1 MNNQETPVTDQE
13 QPLRQERSMHPD
25 PDTQEQA
32 MKPPGATA
40 SPIGEQYGR
49 PTMPPP
55 FVPPMQPSSS
65 WPGYYPGA
73 GPQWTQGGQFVS
85 DYPRRRSR
93 GPWIVLTFFLLFIL
107 LIGSVFFLLSIT
119 GYNLATSSVTE
130 TRHFSVSANPTLVLN
145 NDTGSIHVRAASS
158 GSDVTIQ
165 AIKHSG
171 PGGNLN
177 DVKVSYTQ
185 NTEGNIVTVNVD
197 RPTNFNFVTST
208 SVEFEV
214 TVPTMATLQLK
225 TNTGSIDVRGVSGQ
239 MALTSNTGSLEARD
253 GMVSGTTQLL
263 TNTGSITFT
272 GSIERSG
279 TYRFETNT
287 GSVDVTL
294 PSVSVFHV
302 DASTD
307 TGSIN
312 TNFPAVNV
320 QHHQFTGADAHGDVG
335 NSPQA
340 TVSLRTNTGSI
351 TLYQG

>member
-1 MNNQETPVTDQE
+1 MNNQETPITDQE
-13 QPLRQERSMHPD
+13 QRLRHERSVH

-32 MKPPGATA
+32 VKPSGATA
-40 SPIGEQYGR
+40 PPIGEQYGR
-49 PTMPPP
+49 PSMPPP
-55 FVPPMQPSSS
+55 FVPPVQPPSS

-73 GPQWTQGGQFVS
+73 GPQGIRGGQFGS
-85 DYPRRRSR
+85 DYPRRRSQW
-93 GPWIVLTFFLLFIL
+93 PWIVLTFFLLFIL
-107 LIGSVFFLLSIT
+107 LIGSMLVLLSVT

-130 TRHFSVSANPTLVLN
+130 TRHFSVSANPRLVLN
-145 NDTGSIHVRAASS
+145 NDTGSIHVRATGSR
-158 GSDVTIQ
+158 SDVTIQ

-171 PGGNLN
+171 PGGKLN

-239 MALTSNTGSLEARD
+239 MALTSNTGSIEARD